1 LVCQQPTGAAFTVL
15 SKTLDA
21 MAKDVDLRTMTPDHW
36 TMFRK
41 VLSMTDHKLRALVL
55 QETDLTEAKLHT
67 IANNYET
74 FKNN

>member
-1 LVCQQPTGAAFTVL
+1 LTVW

-21 MAKDVDLRTMTPDHW
+21 MAKDVDLRTMTPDDW